1 MSEGPLLPLW
11 GVIIGLAL
19 IIINAWF
26 AAARKSISESNKT
39 KLRELAEDGNSKA
52 KAVLPVLDNSPVSKL
67 STRVLNVIIY
77 MIYCLSCMFFLA
89 MPLYRKLFYTWGLG
103 HLTAA
108 AVIAFIV
115 VFFVSLIFLMALGE
129 MLPRRIAMQH
139 AEGVLMTTAGSIKAL
154 NVLLRPVTVCIAGL
168 AILFLKLFRQRAD
181 LNDNEYSEED
191 IVDMLEAGQESGE
204 LKEEGKKMITG
215 VFAFDDILAYEIM
228 TPRTDVFAIDI
239 NDPPEEY
246 IDELM
251 SLKFSRIP
259 VYEDDS
265 DNILGILYIKDYL
278 IQAREQGFDNVD
290 IKSILRT
297 PYFVPET
304 KNIDSLFFELQRTKQ
319 QIAILIDEYGG
330 FCGIVTMED
339 IIEEVMGDIDDEYD
353 EEEQELTKIGENLYM
368 VEGSTYLDDINE
380 ELGTNLESEDSET
393 IGGFIIDMF
402 GEIPDEDDLGKE
414 MTWENI
420 VFTIDSVKDRRI
432 EKVIMKINEKED
444 KDKE

>member
-39 KLRELAEDGNSKA
+39 KLRELADDGNGRA
-52 KAVLPVLDNSPVSKL
+52 KAALPVVENPSVYKL

-77 MIYCLSCMFFLA
+77 MIYCLICMVLIGI
-89 MPLYRKLFYTWGLG
+89 PLYVKFMAMWESE
-103 HLTAA
+103 TASMI
-108 AVIAFIV
+108 VAFLIV
-115 VFFVSLIFLMALGE
+115 FIISLIILMALGE

-139 AEGVLMTTAGSIKAL
+139 AEGVLMTTAGTIKVVSVIL
-154 NVLLRPVTVCIAGL
+154 KPVTACIAGL

-239 NDPPEEY
+239 NDPAEEY

-251 SLKFSRIP
+251 SLKYSRIP
-259 VYEDDS
+259 VYEDDN
-265 DNILGILYIKDYL
+265 DNIIGILNIKDYL
-278 IQAREQGFDNVD
+278 IQARQQGFDNVD
-290 IKSILRT
+290 IRSILRT

-304 KNIDSLFFELQRTKQ
+304 KNIDSLFFELQKTKQ

-339 IIEEVMGDIDDEYD
+339 IIEEVMGEIDDEYD
-353 EEEQELTKIGENLYM
+353 EEEQELTKIGENLYLI
-368 VEGSTYLDDINE
+368 EGSMYLDDINE

-402 GEIPDEDDLGKE
+402 GEIPDEDDLGKKME
-414 MTWENI
+414 WENLE
-420 VFTIDSVKDRRI
+420 FTIDSVKDRRI

>member
-19 IIINAWF
+19 LIINAWF

-52 KAVLPVLDNSPVSKL
+52 KAVLPVLDNAPESKL

-77 MIYCLSCMFFLA
+77 MLYCLVCMVFLA
-89 MPLYRKLFYTWGLG
+89 VPLYVNFMSIWDSEFLSM
-103 HLTAA
+103 
-108 AVIAFIV
+108 VVAFII
-115 VFFVSLIFLMALGE
+115 VFFVSLILLMALGE

-139 AEGVLMTTAGSIKAL
+139 AEGVLMTTAGSIKAV
-154 NVLLRPVTVCIAGL
+154 NVLLKPVTACIAGL
-168 AILFLKLFRQRAD
+168 SILFLKLFKQRAD

-215 VFAFDDILAYEIM
+215 IFAFDDILAYEIM

-239 NDPPEEY
+239 NDPHEEY

-251 SLKFSRIP
+251 ELKFSRIP

-265 DNILGILYIKDYL
+265 DNIIGILNIKDYL
-278 IQAREQGFDNVD
+278 IQARQLGFDNVD
-290 IKSILRT
+290 IRSILRT

-304 KNIDSLFFELQRTKQ
+304 KNIDSLFFELQKTKQ

-353 EEEQELTKIGENLYM
+353 EEEQELTKLEDDLYM
-368 VEGSTYLDDINE
+368 IEGSMYLDDINE

-414 MTWENI
+414 LTWDNL
-420 VFTIDSVKDRRI
+420 VFTIKSVKDRRI

-444 KDKE
+444 IDRDKE

>member
-19 IIINAWF
+19 LIINAWF

-52 KAVLPVLDNSPVSKL
+52 KAVLPVLDNAPESKL

-77 MIYCLSCMFFLA
+77 MLYCLVCMVFLA
-89 MPLYRKLFYTWGLG
+89 VPLYVNFMSIWDSEFLSM
-103 HLTAA
+103 
-108 AVIAFIV
+108 VVAFII

-139 AEGVLMTTAGSIKAL
+139 AEGVLMTTAGSIKAV
-154 NVLLRPVTVCIAGL
+154 NVLLKPVTACIAGL
-168 AILFLKLFRQRAD
+168 SILFLKLFKQRAD

-215 VFAFDDILAYEIM
+215 IFAFDDILAYEIM

-239 NDPPEEY
+239 NDPHEEY

-251 SLKFSRIP
+251 ELKFSRIP

-265 DNILGILYIKDYL
+265 DNIIGILNIKDYL
-278 IQAREQGFDNVD
+278 IQARQLGFDNVD
-290 IKSILRT
+290 IRSILRT

-304 KNIDSLFFELQRTKQ
+304 KNIDSLFFELQKTKQ

-353 EEEQELTKIGENLYM
+353 EEEQELTKLEDDLYM
-368 VEGSTYLDDINE
+368 IEGSMYLDDINE

-414 MTWENI
+414 LTWDNL
-420 VFTIDSVKDRRI
+420 VFTIKSVKDRRI